1 MADHDDP
8 PDRTIASTAGIEYT
22 RRLRQLGE
30 RRWKQILN
38 VQAPYRWN
46 VRSLRLGRTLDIGCG
61 IGRNLH
67 FLGASSVGVDHNADS
82 VALARARGLEAYST
96 EEFSV
101 SAPAPESFDSLLV
114 AHVVEHMSEHDAI
127 AMMRSYLP
135 HLRRGG
141 RVCFIT
147 PQERGYRSDP
157 THIRFVDFGA
167 LDGLSRALGLR
178 RQRQYSFP
186 LPRRFGKAFKYNEFV
201 YLGELSNARGL

>member
-1 MADHDDP
+1 MSLPDAVTTSQAPPGTTIFTVTKRGLQPSLYDRFMADHDDP

-82 VALARARGLEAYST
+82 VALARERGLEAYST
-96 EEFSV
+96 EEFAV
-101 SAPAPESFDSLLV
+101 SAPSPESFDSLLV
-114 AHVVEHMSEHDAI
+114 AHVVEH
-127 AMMRSYLP
+127 
-135 HLRRGG
+135 
-141 RVCFIT
+141 
-147 PQERGYRSDP
+147 
-157 THIRFVDFGA
+157 
-167 LDGLSRALGLR
+167 
-178 RQRQYSFP
+178 
-186 LPRRFGKAFKYNEFV
+186 
-201 YLGELSNARGL
+201 